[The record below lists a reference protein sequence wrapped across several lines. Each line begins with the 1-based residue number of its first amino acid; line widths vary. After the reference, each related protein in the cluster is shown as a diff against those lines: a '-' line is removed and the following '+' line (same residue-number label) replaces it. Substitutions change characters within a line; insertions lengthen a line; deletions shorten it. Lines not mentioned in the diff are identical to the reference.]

1 MTYRKLTLYEPVV
14 LQVVGGDDAAQSGQ
28 VVDEVPADFSVVENS
43 GTVFGD
49 FSESF
54 GQRGSDVGL
63 AFL

>member
-14 LQVVGGDDAAQSGQ
+14 LQVLGGYDAAQSGQ
-28 VVDEVPADFSVVENS
+28 IVAEVPADFSVVENS

-54 GQRGSDVGL
+54 GQ
-63 AFL
+63 

>member
-54 GQRGSDVGL
+54 GQ
-63 AFL
+63 